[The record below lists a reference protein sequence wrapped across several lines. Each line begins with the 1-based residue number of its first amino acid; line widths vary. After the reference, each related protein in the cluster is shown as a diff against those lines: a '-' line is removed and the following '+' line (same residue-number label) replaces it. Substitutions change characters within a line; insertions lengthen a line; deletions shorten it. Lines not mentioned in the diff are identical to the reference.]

1 MSSSPTIYNIDEETQ
16 ILQFHSLPEIIQ
28 HLSGKAIPKIRT
40 SNILCKC
47 HFNALSAWHEHF
59 PLCGFTKAQPHRSLP
74 GMGRKGDNSHLW
86 LSGEKLPAP
95 FVTVDQPK

>member
-28 HLSGKAIPKIRT
+28 HLSGKAIPKIHT

-47 HFNALSAWHEHF
+47 HFNALCA
-59 PLCGFTKAQPHRSLP
+59 
-74 GMGRKGDNSHLW
+74 
-86 LSGEKLPAP
+86 
-95 FVTVDQPK
+95 